1 MNPISQAMTPTGGVD
16 WAHWVPR
23 ERATLVFVVRD
34 RQILLIEKKR
44 GLGAGKVNGPGGRLD
59 PGESPIQCATRECQ
73 EELGITPTGLS
84 HAGTL
89 AFQFVGQNKLGG
101 HSIHVDVYRA
111 DGFTGEITETDEARG
126 FWCDVGQV
134 PYSRMW
140 QDDQYWLPQLIA
152 RQRFIGRFVFENDV
166 MLWMN
171 VEAASESP
179 NPSESGKA

>member
-1 MNPISQAMTPTGGVD
+1 MNPSNQEASLKAGVD

-34 RQILLIEKKR
+34 GQILLIEKKR

-59 PGESPIQCATRECQ
+59 PGESPVQCATRECQ
-73 EELGITPTGLS
+73 EELGITPTGLT

-89 AFQFVGQNKLGG
+89 AFQFVGHNKLGG

-126 FWCDVGQV
+126 FWCGVGQV
-134 PYSRMW
+134 PYARMW
-140 QDDQYWLPQLIA
+140 QDDQYWLPQLIEG
-152 RQRFIGRFVFENDV
+152 QRFTGRFVFEEEL
-166 MLWMN
+166 MLWMS
-171 VEAASESP
+171 VQPADESP
-179 NPSESGKA
+179 NRGASGSA